1 MRKKEREYREALT
14 AFNRSAG
21 QIKRF
26 NPEID
31 VKSYVSGAT
40 TAYQVNKALDKL
52 KYDVERKGILERAAA
67 YEARLD
73 AMYEEMLKEEDLER
87 HYEERDTARDTLN
100 DRYGLDWDEEDAE
113 EFWDLFG
120 EKDLIDSYGSD
131 QLIALGDRFMD
142 YKSLRPSKVAKIAK
156 KVAAEYTGQEK
167 SQEDMMDLL
176 DKALQK
182 EMKRK
187 AKKAKKKG
195 KG

>member
-1 MRKKEREYREALT
+1 MRKKEREYREALK

-31 VKSYVSGAT
+31 TAQYITDAT

-52 KYDVERKGILERAAA
+52 KYDVERKGILERAAE
-67 YEARLD
+67 YEARLNE
-73 AMYEEMLKEEDLER
+73 MYEEMLKEEDLER
-87 HYEERDTARDTLN
+87 HYDERERARDTLN
-100 DRYGLDWDEEDAE
+100 ENYGLDWSEEDAE

-156 KVAAEYTGQEK
+156 KVAAKFSGQ
-167 SQEDMMDLL
+167 SLTQETMVDKLE
-176 DKALQK
+176 KALQK

-187 AKKAKKKG
+187 AKKGKKR
-195 KG
+195 

>member
-1 MRKKEREYREALT
+1 MRKKEREYREALKT
-14 AFNRSAG
+14 FNRSAA
-21 QIKRF
+21 QIKRY

-31 VKSYVSGAT
+31 TEQYITDAT

-52 KYDVERKGILERAAA
+52 KYDVERKGILERAAE

-87 HYEERDTARDTLN
+87 HYDERERARESLN
-100 DRYGLDWDEEDAE
+100 ENYGLDWSEEDAE

-142 YKSLRPSKVAKIAK
+142 YKSLRPSRVAKIAK
-156 KVAAEYTGQEK
+156 KVAAKFSGQ
-167 SQEDMMDLL
+167 SLTQETMVDKLE
-176 DKALQK
+176 KALQK

-187 AKKAKKKG
+187 AKKGKKR
-195 KG
+195 